1 MKQPVFALLM
11 LVAATSSCRGQ
22 VPTPPAGDG
31 FTRMVDS
38 LAPIVARAAGLEF
51 RQPPRAALRSREE
64 VRRYLLAKV
73 DAELPA
79 ERLEGMSATYRLLG
93 LLPDTLDLRQLL
105 VDLLAE
111 QVVGYYDPDSAMLFG
126 VEGAEATEL
135 QLVVAHEL
143 THALQDQYL
152 PLDSILELENESD
165 RQAAAQAVIEGQAM
179 IVSLQAFVPDPGM
192 ILAPGFWE
200 TARGQVRAMQGGTP
214 VFRNAPLILRESLLF
229 PYLDGAEFVIW
240 WERSALKDSTPYGTR
255 MPTSTEQILNPAR
268 YERGDAPL
276 TVRFAVAGGD
286 VVHEDTMGEMEL
298 RILDGH
304 LAGRDSRNE
313 SAVPYGWGGDR
324 YRTMRTPGGPA
335 LVWYVV
341 WDAARDRDRW
351 LGQGGARLGA
361 LTRPGY
367 RHAVGAVDVDGRP
380 ATRVIIAPDAW
391 PGWSSPPAVRV
402 DR

>member
-1 MKQPVFALLM
+1 MKRLLLALAILA
-11 LVAATSSCRGQ
+11 AATSSCRGQ
-22 VPTPPAGDG
+22 APAPPAGDG
-31 FTRMVDS
+31 FARMVDS

-51 RQPPRAALRSREE
+51 RQPPRAALRSRDE

-73 DAELPA
+73 EHELPP

-93 LLPDTLDLRQLL
+93 LLPDTLDLRKLL

-126 VEGAEATEL
+126 VAGAQPMEL

-152 PLDSILELENESD
+152 PLDSILEMVDESD
-165 RQAAAQAVIEGQAM
+165 RQTAAQAVIEGQAM
-179 IVSLQAFVPDPGM
+179 IVSLQAFVPDPAM

-214 VFRNAPLILRESLLF
+214 IFRNAPLVLRESLLF

-240 WERSALKDSTPYGTR
+240 WERSALKDSTPYGRR
-255 MPTSTEQILNPAR
+255 MPTSTEQVLHPDR

-276 TVRFAVAGGD
+276 TVRFTGAAD
-286 VVHEDTMGEMEL
+286 VLQEDTMGEMEL

-304 LAGRDSRNE
+304 LAGRDQRNE
-313 SAVPYGWGGDR
+313 SAVPYGWAGDR
-324 YRTMRTPGGPA
+324 YRTLRTPFGPA
-335 LVWYVV
+335 LLWYVV
-341 WDAARDRDRW
+341 WDTPRDRDRW
-351 LGQGGARLGA
+351 LGAGGAQLAAQNR
-361 LTRPGY
+361 TGY
-367 RHAVGAVDVDGRP
+367 RHSVEAVEVGGRA
-380 ATRVIIAPDAW
+380 ATRVIIAPERWA
-391 PGWSSPPAVRV
+391 GWSSPPTVRLI
-402 DR
+402 R